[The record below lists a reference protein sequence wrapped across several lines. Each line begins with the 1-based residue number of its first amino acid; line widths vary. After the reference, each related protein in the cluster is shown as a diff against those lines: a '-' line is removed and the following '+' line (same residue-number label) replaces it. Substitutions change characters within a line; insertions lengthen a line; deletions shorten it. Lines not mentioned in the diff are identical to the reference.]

1 MADTEIAEAATTN
14 PLADHLARRIAADGP
29 LTVAQYMAEALSHPR
44 YGYYAAGR
52 DPIGAAGDFVT
63 APEISQMFG
72 ELIGLWLIEQWR
84 RMGGPSP
91 VMLVELGPGHG
102 SLLCDLLRAARMD
115 PTFRSSLS
123 VHLVEISEALR
134 RRQAEALASEI
145 DYGLPVTWHA
155 SLADLPDPADQ
166 AGPLFLIANEYVD
179 ALPIRQFQY
188 FCGAWRERLVDLQTP
203 PPAPATADDRRGR
216 PAFRFVLGAPDS
228 PPSLMIPDSV
238 RDKKDLE
245 PGSIAEV
252 RPGVPALG
260 AEVGSR
266 LSRHGGVALFID
278 YGNARSALADT
289 FQALRHH
296 ARAEPLDDP
305 GAADLTAHVDFAV
318 LHQSFIE
325 SGARPHG
332 PITQR
337 ALLRAL
343 GIEARSAALKKQA
356 NHRQAVAIDQALH
369 RLIHPSEMGTLFKC
383 LAVTSQSDPVPYGFD
398 LPIVSGTAPKG
409 T

>member
-1 MADTEIAEAATTN
+1 MVDAGMAEAVTLN
-14 PLADHLARRIAADGP
+14 PLADHLARRIAAEGP

-52 DPIGAAGDFVT
+52 DPIGASGDFVT

-84 RMGGPSP
+84 RMGRPSP
-91 VMLVELGPGHG
+91 VTLVELGPGRG
-102 SLLCDLLRAARMD
+102 SLLSDLLRAARMD

-123 VHLVEISEALR
+123 LHLVEISDALR
-134 RRQAEALASEI
+134 RRQAEALAREI
-145 DYGLPVTWHA
+145 ADGLAVTWHA
-155 SLADLPDPADQ
+155 TLADLPDPADQ
-166 AGPLFLIANEYVD
+166 PGPLFLIANEYVD

-203 PPAPATADDRRGR
+203 PPAPASADDRRGR
-216 PAFRFVLGAPDS
+216 PAFRFVLGPPNA
-228 PPSLMIPDSV
+228 PPSLMIPQAV
-238 RDKKDLE
+238 RSDRLLE

-252 RPGVPALG
+252 RPGVPALA
-260 AEVGSR
+260 AEVGAR
-266 LSRHGGVALFID
+266 LSKRGGVALFID
-278 YGNARSALADT
+278 YGNGRSAPADT

-305 GAADLTAHVDFAV
+305 GAADLTAHVDFAI
-318 LHQSFIE
+318 LHHSCLE
-325 SGARPHG
+325 AGARPHG
-332 PITQR
+332 PITQG
-337 ALLRAL
+337 AFLSAL

-383 LAVTSQSDPVPYGFD
+383 LAVTGHSDPVPYGFD
-398 LPIVSGTAPKG
+398 HPTVAVPGPTGT
-409 T
+409 